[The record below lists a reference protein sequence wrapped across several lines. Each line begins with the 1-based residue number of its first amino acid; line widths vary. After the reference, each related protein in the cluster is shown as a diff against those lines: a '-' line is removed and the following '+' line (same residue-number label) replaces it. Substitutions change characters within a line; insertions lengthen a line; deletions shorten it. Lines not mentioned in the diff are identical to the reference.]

1 MTHYISVTMKLTLVI
16 LTLSLVI
23 GGVYSD
29 TTVTVYPQLLA
40 QGGSVRYE
48 SDRWNKHNGLEKE
61 SRIANCRRLRTDSG
75 RWIHEDFTLFR
86 VWPEDAHRSGYPDPN
101 YLKNVSMQQEW
112 FSDYLAN
119 IDSGYKN
126 EMIMMMKGLHWPNW
140 MNTSDHKGQFPNN
153 IDAAAEFILLLVQGV
168 FDYTQGRIPPY
179 FEVVNEPDVKG
190 DIMNFTTTVAIFH
203 KTVAKKLHSR
213 FNIKVVGPTMTGYNT
228 VVDRNDFSFWTKL
241 VEFMDITLDYLDV
254 FSFHSYNAL
263 IVSGKSHRFTGI
275 NEARLVAFVD
285 LIESYVH
292 QKKGEKIPLIIS
304 EYGRDGVIGISKTA
318 LSGIVDFSTIYQS
331 NAHRFTHLG
340 LREYIDRS
348 VVFLLSSEQDPGN
361 NGSNW
366 SLFTRQGNASRNAD
380 VFKFWSNFTSEYSF
394 IRTASKCD
402 GQERTVSPLSM
413 SSSVRNETVILLH
426 SYSQQ
431 SQMVKLIF
439 QDDWITP
446 ITGEATCITIKDN
459 WYPIITFNEPFDIGN
474 TGGMVDLPPEATCRY
489 TFRIP
494 SNQLPRD
501 TFNETTYYGA
511 DMIIPIKDSIAVTSI
526 ALPKDEF
533 DSARLRVSASLP
545 INETNSLSSVTF
557 NHQPLYPCYKLYDS
571 DKQNSKIFNYMDVWE
586 FVVPFTLLNTTSIT
600 VQVNFSNKDSE
611 GYVTAVALVTAK
623 LVPSDIK

>member
-1 MTHYISVTMKLTLVI
+1 MTHYISVTMKLTLVF

-29 TTVTVYPQLLA
+29 TTVTVYPQWLA

-101 YLKNVSMQQEW
+101 YLKNVSVQQEW

-126 EMIMMMKGLHWPNW
+126 EMIMMMKG
-140 MNTSDHKGQFPNN
+140 
-153 IDAAAEFILLLVQGV
+153 
-168 FDYTQGRIPPY
+168 
-179 FEVVNEPDVKG
+179 
-190 DIMNFTTTVAIFH
+190 
-203 KTVAKKLHSR
+203 
-213 FNIKVVGPTMTGYNT
+213 
-228 VVDRNDFSFWTKL
+228 
-241 VEFMDITLDYLDV
+241 
-254 FSFHSYNAL
+254 
-263 IVSGKSHRFTGI
+263 KSHRFTGI

-285 LIESYVH
+285 LIENYVH

-304 EYGRDGVIGISKTA
+304 EYGRGGVAGISKTA

-331 NAHRFTHLG
+331 NAHRFTQLG

-380 VFKFWSNFTSEYSF
+380 VFKFWYNFTSEYSF

-474 TGGMVDLPPEATCRY
+474 TGGMVELPPEATCRY
-489 TFRIP
+489 TFKIP

-511 DMIIPIKDSIAVTSI
+511 GMVIPIKDGIAVTTI

-545 INETNSLSSVTF
+545 INETNILSSVTF
-557 NHQPLYPCYKLYDS
+557 NHQPLYSCYKLYDS

-586 FVVPFTLLNTTSIT
+586 FFVPSTLLNTTSIT